1 MSVKI
6 QFRRDTAANW
16 TSANPVLAEGEF
28 GYETNTKKYKLGD
41 GTTAWNSL
49 AYSNL
54 RSLDVSSIL
63 EFENTATP
71 ATPAT
76 DKANVYVKDIAG
88 RMFLRVQGPSG
99 LSNPLQTSFFQ
110 NNIVMI
116 NTNATTFIT
125 SIGNTVTSA
134 GTISHPIPTP
144 DYGYMSNFA
153 TAATANSTTGTGTNG
168 TLFVRTTDATDAAGF
183 FFYARLGLTDSSYNQ
198 TTTSTGSRIFVG
210 LTNQTMATSVGAD
223 NPTGTYCGFFRRHVN
238 GAAQDSTWQFVTKD
252 GTTLNTI
259 NTGLSFAAQK
269 VYDFYIFCPPGG
281 AYIGWR
287 IDNVSNDL
295 TEQGTTTNNLPTAD
309 TYLRAGFQLATVNAV
324 ARNIR
329 MQRVYIESDR

>member
-54 RSLDVSSIL
+54 RSLDATSVL

-71 ATPAT
+71 ATPAS

-88 RMFLRVQGPSG
+88 RMFLRIQGPSG
-99 LSNPLQTSFFQ
+99 LVNPLQTSFFQ
-110 NNIVMI
+110 NNIIMI
-116 NTNATTFIT
+116 NTNATSSIT

-134 GTISHPIPTP
+134 GSISHPTPTP
-144 DYGYMSNFA
+144 AYGYMTNFA
-153 TAATANSTTGTGTNG
+153 TAAAVNGTSGTGTNG
-168 TLFVRTTDATDAAGF
+168 TLFVRTTTATDAAGF
-183 FFYARLGLTDSSYNQ
+183 FYYARLAFPDSTYDETGSL
-198 TTTSTGSRIFVG
+198 TGSRIFVG
-210 LTNQTMATSVGAD
+210 LTNQTMAVSVGAD
-223 NPTGTYCGFFRRHVN
+223 NPIGTSCGFFRRHTN
-238 GAAQDSTWQFVTKD
+238 AGAKDTNWQFITDDGAA
-252 GTTLNTI
+252 I
-259 NTGLSFAAQK
+259 NIIDTDLVFTPQK

-281 AYIGWR
+281 ANIGWR
-287 IDNVSNDL
+287 IDNVSDEL
-295 TEQGTTTNNLPTAD
+295 TEQGITTSNLPTAEV
-309 TYLRAGFQLATVNAV
+309 YLRAGFQLWTANAV